1 MPSLSNFAV
10 DDDGWLLF
18 NNRRIANFVP
28 RIVEQF
34 WYPDCKNS
42 LPDVIQVEFSLAGE
56 SVLHRVFIVT
66 QEIDSFKFEEHF
78 PACICTDENVRSTRP
93 KIRLFLRLQ
102 LGKTPDS
109 CIRHYFY
116 PSTGWY
122 FAENSPRFVAGQQ
135 LIPSNEAE
143 VFHIAAD
150 VEKYRLVSLPKPSSP
165 DNVISLLTAMQGM
178 TAAIPVFGFTLLA
191 SLKSIFHTNKLPT
204 SCILYIQGSQGFGK
218 TELAKRFSLLYDQ
231 DICGGRSIA
240 DHYDAE
246 STAAAMRN
254 ALAGARDRVVLLDD
268 ICCSSA
274 PVNQRARYTLAAEL
288 IRAAANEIPLTRMR
302 GRIQESVF
310 CSASLVITGE
320 IGLTAASDLTR
331 CILVDLEQ
339 PLRSD
344 DPNIR
349 SVAAATLESYLE
361 WFSLHGEDEQCRLRK
376 DYDAFKNCD
385 RQHHEERLQVS
396 LWELSWVYDS
406 FLRFATDIQAVSKQA
421 ANEFE
426 ATVTKILQEIY
437 GKTLS
442 RIHSRPEATEA
453 SLIPIITR
461 GVNFGQIPYITHR
474 GCLCIRS
481 QDLAEYLNYTYSR
494 YDYTDRDVANLLRQQ
509 GLLRMDKSGT
519 ATRKIE
525 GIRYLTI
532 PLDKVPGLK
541 SGKAHT

>member
-34 WYPDCKNS
+34 WYPDCKNN

-56 SVLHRVFIVT
+56 TTSYCVFIVT
-66 QEIDSFKFEEHF
+66 QEIDSFKFEDHC
-78 PACICTDENVRSTRP
+78 PTCICADENGNSTRRI
-93 KIRLFLRLQ
+93 IRLFLRLQ
-102 LGKTPDS
+102 LGKAPDS

-231 DICGGRSIA
+231 DICGGKSIA

-254 ALAGARDRVVLLDD
+254 ALADARDRVVLLDD

-274 PVNQRARYTLAAEL
+274 PVNQRTRYILAAEL

-302 GRIQESVF
+302 GRVQESVF

-339 PLRSD
+339 PLRSG

-385 RQHHEERLQVS
+385 RQHQEERLQVS

-426 ATVTKILQEIY
+426 TTVTKILQEIY
-437 GKTLS
+437 QKTLS
-442 RIHSRPEATEA
+442 RIHSRPEAAET
-453 SLIPIITR
+453 SLIPIITS
-461 GVNFGQIPYITHR
+461 GVNCGQIPHFIHS
-474 GCLCIRS
+474 GCLCIRL

-494 YDYTDRDVANLLRQQ
+494 YDYTDRDVSNLLRQQ

-532 PLDKVPGLK
+532 PLDKVPSLR
-541 SGKAHT
+541 SGKEHT

>member
-34 WYPDCKNS
+34 WYPDCKNN
-42 LPDVIQVEFSLAGE
+42 LPDIIQVEFSLAGE
-56 SVLHRVFIVT
+56 TTSYCVFIVT
-66 QEIDSFKFEEHF
+66 HEIDSFKFEDHC
-78 PACICTDENVRSTRP
+78 PACICADENSRSTRQ
-93 KIRLFLRLQ
+93 KIRLFLRVQ
-102 LGKTPDS
+102 LGKAPDS

-135 LIPSNEAE
+135 FIPSNEAE

-150 VEKYRLVSLPKPSSP
+150 VEKYHLASLPNPSSP

-178 TAAIPVFGFTLLA
+178 TVAIPVFGFTLLA

-231 DICGGRSIA
+231 DICGRKSIA

-246 STAAAMRN
+246 STASAMRN
-254 ALAGARDRVVLLDD
+254 ALADARDRVVLLDD
-268 ICCSSA
+268 ICYSSA
-274 PVNQRARYTLAAEL
+274 PVNQRTRYILAAEL

-302 GRIQESVF
+302 GRFQDNVF

-320 IGLTAASDLTR
+320 VGLTAASDLTR

-339 PLRSD
+339 PLRSN

-349 SVAAATLESYLE
+349 SVAAATLSEKY
-361 WFSLHGEDEQCRLRK
+361 
-376 DYDAFKNCD
+376 
-385 RQHHEERLQVS
+385 
-396 LWELSWVYDS
+396 
-406 FLRFATDIQAVSKQA
+406 
-421 ANEFE
+421 
-426 ATVTKILQEIY
+426 
-437 GKTLS
+437 
-442 RIHSRPEATEA
+442 
-453 SLIPIITR
+453 
-461 GVNFGQIPYITHR
+461 
-474 GCLCIRS
+474 
-481 QDLAEYLNYTYSR
+481 
-494 YDYTDRDVANLLRQQ
+494 
-509 GLLRMDKSGT
+509 
-519 ATRKIE
+519 
-525 GIRYLTI
+525 
-532 PLDKVPGLK
+532 
-541 SGKAHT
+541 